1 MNIKISKIRLVWLM
15 LICCTVSVQTAF
27 ASAKAGEATVYTGS
41 TATISLAA
49 TYQNTLRRAT
59 GVTYRWYS
67 ENTSLVSVTGSTR
80 DYATIKGISPTS
92 SCRVYFYCSY
102 FIDGFYRTMDFYY
115 TITVKSST
123 VSVTSVSLNTSSAS
137 LTEGE
142 TLQLNASV
150 YPTNAT
156 NRNVTWSSNNT
167 SVATVT
173 SYGLVTARSAGSA
186 TIICQAADGSGHYAS
201 CRVTVKQ
208 SVVNV
213 TSVSLDCS
221 SETLKEGE
229 TVQLNASVYPTNAT
243 NRNVTWSSS
252 NTSVATVTSNGLVT
266 AKSAGTATI
275 TCRAAD
281 GSGKSATCV
290 VTVEAEQLPTDIT
303 LDHTTAILEEGETLQ
318 LTAEIRPVEASG
330 QAVVWMSDDTAVAT
344 VSADG
349 LVTAVSEGEANII
362 ATTSNHLAAVCQ
374 IRVIAH
380 ETGVQT
386 DWAGTYT
393 VSSRHVTADP
403 SRDYEDDFEMTISRS
418 DDGFIMTS
426 LFGEDLTKYNDGGFR
441 LKDLGNGQALIDVS
455 YYNILRY
462 TDNDSPLYAL
472 YIWDEAA
479 DDWSDEWL
487 LTMNGDGTISVSD
500 FYVVAFRWDDNE
512 EVWKNGR
519 VETLYYDLT
528 ARSSATGVET
538 VSSEPFN
545 YRIESGTVL
554 FPVPAE
560 VSLYRLDG
568 MKVYSGTT
576 TRIEGLS
583 KGIYIM
589 HTGRQS
595 RKIRID

>member
-15 LICCTVSVQTAF
+15 LICCAVSVQTAF
-27 ASAKAGEATVYTGS
+27 ASAKAGEATVYTGN

-156 NRNVTWSSNNT
+156 NRNVTWSS
-167 SVATVT
+167 
-173 SYGLVTARSAGSA
+173 
-186 TIICQAADGSGHYAS
+186 
-201 CRVTVKQ
+201 
-208 SVVNV
+208 
-213 TSVSLDCS
+213 
-221 SETLKEGE
+221 
-229 TVQLNASVYPTNAT
+229 
-243 NRNVTWSSS
+243 S

-281 GSGKSATCV
+281 GSGKSATCA

-303 LDHTTAILEEGETLQ
+303 LNHTTAILEEGETLQ

-330 QAVVWMSDDTAVAT
+330 QVVVWMSDDTAIAT

-554 FPVPAE
+554 FPVLAE

-595 RKIRID
+595 CKIRID